1 MTVVLK
7 DKNMVEKT
15 EQSAMR
21 IYNIDHIDNFN
32 VNNDAPSPDRI
43 TRSLKGSEDILYP
56 IDAINDGSAIDL
68 LNPSGKIE
76 DLVDAIKSNGPS
88 IDAVY
93 RFRGTFTLDT
103 AYEGSTRYM
112 VVKTT
117 VGALEF
123 KGKTSPKKWSSQSYM
138 ENYRDAGSCNLYA
151 VFHIIGLKG
160 TVYSVQYLAIAGGHY
175 GE

>member
-1 MTVVLK
+1 M
-7 DKNMVEKT
+7 
-15 EQSAMR
+15 Q
-21 IYNIDHIDNFN
+21 IYNIGHINNFN
-32 VNNDAPSPDRI
+32 VSERNISPDRYI
-43 TRSLKGSEDILYP
+43 RPLKGSEDILYP
-56 IDAINDGSAIDL
+56 IAAIEDGSAIKMLDPAG
-68 LNPSGKIE
+68 NIE
-76 DLVDAIKSNGPS
+76 DLVNAINPGVPS

-123 KGKTSPKKWSSQSYM
+123 KGKTSPKKWASQSYM

>member
-1 MTVVLK
+1 ME
-7 DKNMVEKT
+7 DRI
-15 EQSAMR
+15 EQSATQ
-21 IYNIDHIDNFN
+21 IYNIGNINNLN
-32 VNNDAPSPDRI
+32 VNEGNVPSDRFI
-43 TRSLKGSEDILYP
+43 CPLKGAEDILYP
-56 IDAINDGSAIDL
+56 IAAIEDGSAIEMLD
-68 LNPSGKIE
+68 PSGGIE
-76 DLVDAIKSNGPS
+76 DLVDAINSGGPS

-160 TVYSVQYLAIAGGHY
+160 TVYSVQYLAIAGVHY